1 MYCVIRKKGS
11 SRFDRSVPTKFQW
24 RGYLE
29 LKKKSECKPIKS
41 KWINHYECPCLSGWT
56 QSAILTLQ
64 FRQHKLPLSRYW
76 YTANILFFFAPV
88 NMLKS
93 QGTVHIIAA
102 ITTPE
107 EIVLEKCWTEMLHV
121 MCDGCFQWCFLNADS
136 RTHILAH
143 HLVSCM
149 YLVLSTCKNLP
160 GNQVGLL
167 LWTCRKARPGYKY
180 EMTDTFMNYI
190 HEVYGNG
197 QNISQQPTCSDP
209 LHF

>member
-1 MYCVIRKKGS
+1 MNVPVFLDGHSLPFWHCS
-11 SRFDRSVPTKFQW
+11 FDS
-24 RGYLE
+24 
-29 LKKKSECKPIKS
+29 
-41 KWINHYECPCLSGWT
+41 INCHLAGTDIQQTYS
-56 QSAILTLQ
+56 
-64 FRQHKLPLSRYW
+64 
-76 YTANILFFFAPV
+76 FFFAPV